1 MLGDTLFAAHSLIS
15 IYVPANG
22 IELIVLP
29 LHDGQTLLNLRP
41 KNDAHQKQ
49 WLHRAN

>member
-1 MLGDTLFAAHSLIS
+1 MLFAAHSLIS
-15 IYVPANG
+15 IYVLANG

-29 LHDGQTLLNLRP
+29 LHDGQTLSNLGP

-49 WLHRAN
+49 WLHKAN